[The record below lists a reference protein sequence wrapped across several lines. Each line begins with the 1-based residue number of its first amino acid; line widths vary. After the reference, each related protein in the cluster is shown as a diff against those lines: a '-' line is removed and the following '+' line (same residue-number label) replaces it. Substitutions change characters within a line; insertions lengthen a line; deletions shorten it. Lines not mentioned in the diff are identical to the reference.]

1 MNVTSAKDPSI
12 IRTVYKK
19 TGKND
24 EKGSE
29 MVLVD
34 RLGRWL
40 SGNRIQHGKTSS
52 ISLGDDESGYKIEEM
67 R

>member
-1 MNVTSAKDPSI
+1 M
-12 IRTVYKK
+12 YKK

-34 RLGRWL
+34 KLGRWL